1 MSATPANTVKPDKS
15 ANPAVRMIGHQG
27 IHHLEVGN
35 TCAGFVA
42 AGNRSYWGIETDV
55 HVTADGQ
62 YIIIHDDNTRNT
74 TGDDYVVEET
84 DCATLRSL
92 VMLDYTDGGSHTRGD
107 LRLPLLSEYI
117 RICRK
122 YGKKAVL
129 EIKNPVAPVH
139 IKGIVEE
146 VASLGWLENTV
157 FISFSYDNM
166 VELRKLLPEAKLMFL
181 TTHVPNQELVDMLL
195 PYKLDLD
202 IAWTVL
208 TREGVELMHQN
219 GIEVNVW
226 NVDEVELAERLLSW
240 GVDYLTTDILE

>member
-1 MSATPANTVKPDKS
+1 MNTVMLNKTSRPT
-15 ANPAVRMIGHQG
+15 VRMIGHQG

-35 TCAGFVA
+35 TCSGFVA
-42 AGNRSYWGIETDV
+42 AGNRTYWGIETDV
-55 HVTADGQ
+55 HVTSDGQ
-62 YIIIHDDNTRNT
+62 YIIIHDDNTKAS
-74 TGDDYVVEET
+74 TGADYVVEET
-84 DCATLRSL
+84 DCTTLRSL
-92 VMLDYTDGGSHTRGD
+92 TLLDYTDGNKPTRSD
-107 LRLPLLSEYI
+107 LRLPLLSEYV

-122 YGKKAVL
+122 YGKVAVL
-129 EIKNPVAPVH
+129 EIKNPVAPIH

-146 VASLGWLENTV
+146 IAALGWLENTV

-166 VELRKLLPEAKLMFL
+166 VELRRLLPNAKLMFL
-181 TTHVPNQELVDMLL
+181 TTHAPNQELVDMLL
-195 PYKLDLD
+195 PYRLDLD

-208 TREGVELMHQN
+208 TREGVDLMHAN

>member
-1 MSATPANTVKPDKS
+1 MNTLKVQKDNIQMVAHRGLS
-15 ANPAVRMIGHQG
+15 G
-27 IHHLEVGN
+27 IEREN
-35 TCAGFVA
+35 TTAAFVA
-42 AGNRSYWGIETDV
+42 AANRSYWGIETDV
-55 HVTADGQ
+55 HVTKDGQ
-62 YIIIHDDNTRNT
+62 YIIIHDDNTIGT

-92 VMLDYTDGGSHTRGD
+92 TMLDYTDGGGHTRGD

-122 YGKKAVL
+122 YEKKAVL
-129 EIKNPVAPVH
+129 EIKNPVAPEH
-139 IKGIVEE
+139 IKGIVDE
-146 VASLGWLENTV
+146 VDSLGWLKNTV
-157 FISFSYDNM
+157 FISFSHDNM
-166 VELRKLLPEAKLMFL
+166 VELRKLLPDAKLMFL
-181 TTHVPNQELVDMLL
+181 TTHAPNQELVDMLL
-195 PYKLDLD
+195 PWNLHLD

-208 TREGVELMHQN
+208 TREGVELMHAN

>member
-1 MSATPANTVKPDKS
+1 MNTIKIPKKS
-15 ANPAVRMIGHQG
+15 TRMVAHAGLMG
-27 IHHLEVGN
+27 METAN
-35 TCAGFVA
+35 TCAGFIA

-62 YIIIHDDNTRNT
+62 YIIIHDDNTINT

-92 VMLDYTDGGSHTRGD
+92 VMLDYTDGGGHTRGD

-122 YGKKAVL
+122 YEKKAVL
-129 EIKNPVAPVH
+129 EIKNPVAPEH
-139 IKGIVEE
+139 IKGIVDE
-146 VASLGWLENTV
+146 VDSLGWLENTV
-157 FISFSYDNM
+157 FISFSYGNM
-166 VELRKLLPEAKLMFL
+166 VELRRLLPDAKLMFL
-181 TTHVPNQELVDMLL
+181 TTHAPNQELVDMLL
-195 PYKLDLD
+195 PYRLDLD

-208 TREGVELMHQN
+208 TREGVELMHAN

>member
-1 MSATPANTVKPDKS
+1 MDTIKLNKS
-15 ANPAVRMIGHQG
+15 ANPSVRMIGHQG

-35 TCAGFVA
+35 TCSGFVA
-42 AGNRSYWGIETDV
+42 AGNRTYWGIETDV

-62 YIIIHDDNTRNT
+62 YIIIHDDNTINT

-92 VMLDYTDGGSHTRGD
+92 IMLDYTDGGGHTRAD

-129 EIKNPVAPVH
+129 EIKNPVAPEH
-139 IKGIVEE
+139 IQGIVEE
-146 VASLGWLENTV
+146 IASFGWLENTV
-157 FISFSYDNM
+157 FISFSHDNM

-181 TTHVPNQELVDMLL
+181 TTHPADGELLDLLL
-195 PYKLDLD
+195 PWRLDLD

-208 TREGVELMHQN
+208 TREGVELMHEN

>member
-1 MSATPANTVKPDKS
+1 MNTVKLNKS
-15 ANPAVRMIGHQG
+15 AKPTVRMIGHQG

-42 AGNRSYWGIETDV
+42 AGNRTYWGIETDV
-55 HVTADGQ
+55 HVTSDGQ
-62 YIIIHDDNTRNT
+62 YIIIHDDNTKAS
-74 TGDDYVVEET
+74 TGADYVVEET
-84 DCATLRSL
+84 DCATLRRL
-92 VMLDYTDGGSHTRGD
+92 TLLDYTDGNGPTRGD

-122 YGKKAVL
+122 YEKKAVL
-129 EIKNPVAPVH
+129 EIKNPVAPEH
-139 IKGIVEE
+139 IKGIVDE
-146 VASLGWLENTV
+146 VDSLGWLENTV
-157 FISFSYDNM
+157 FISFSHDNM

-181 TTHVPNQELVDMLL
+181 TTHAPNQELVDMLL
-195 PYKLDLD
+195 PWNLHLD

-208 TREGVELMHQN
+208 TREGVELMHEN

-226 NVDEVELAERLLSW
+226 NVDEVELAERLLEW

>member
-1 MSATPANTVKPDKS
+1 MDTVKLNKS
-15 ANPAVRMIGHQG
+15 AKPTVHMIGHQG

-42 AGNRSYWGIETDV
+42 AGNRTYWGIETDV

-62 YIIIHDDNTRNT
+62 YVIIHDDNTKAS
-74 TGDDYVVEET
+74 TGADYVVEET

-92 VMLDYTDGGSHTRGD
+92 TLLDYTDGGGPTRSD

-166 VELRKLLPEAKLMFL
+166 VELRRLLPEAKLMFL

>member
-1 MSATPANTVKPDKS
+1 MNTVMLNKTSRPT
-15 ANPAVRMIGHQG
+15 VRMIGHQG

-35 TCAGFVA
+35 TCSGFVA

-55 HVTADGQ
+55 HVTKDGQ
-62 YIIIHDDNTRNT
+62 YIIIHDDNTKAS
-74 TGDDYVVEET
+74 TGADYVVEET

-92 VMLDYTDGGSHTRGD
+92 TMLDYTDGDGHTRGD

-122 YGKKAVL
+122 YEKKAVL
-129 EIKNPVAPVH
+129 EIKNPMAPEH
-139 IKGIVEE
+139 IKGIVDE
-146 VASLGWLENTV
+146 VDSLGWLENTV

-166 VELRKLLPEAKLMFL
+166 AELRGLLPEAKLMFL
-181 TTHVPNQELVDMLL
+181 TTHAPNQELVDMLL
-195 PYKLDLD
+195 PYRLDLD

-208 TREGVELMHQN
+208 TREGVELMHAN

>member
-1 MSATPANTVKPDKS
+1 MDTIKLNKEN
-15 ANPAVRMIGHQG
+15 NPTVRMIGHQG

-35 TCAGFVA
+35 TCSGFVA
-42 AGNRSYWGIETDV
+42 AGNRTYWGIETDV
-55 HVTADGQ
+55 HVTKDGQ
-62 YIIIHDDNTRNT
+62 YIIIHDDNTKAS
-74 TGDDYVVEET
+74 TGADYVVEKT

-92 VMLDYTDGGSHTRGD
+92 TMLDYTDGNKPTRSD
-107 LRLPLLSEYI
+107 LRLPLLSEYV

-122 YGKKAVL
+122 YGKVAVL
-129 EIKNPVAPVH
+129 EIKNPVAPIH

-146 VASLGWLENTV
+146 IAALGWLENTV

-166 VELRKLLPEAKLMFL
+166 VELRRLLPNAKLMFL
-181 TTHVPNQELVDMLL
+181 TTHAPNQELVDMLL
-195 PYKLDLD
+195 PYRLDLD

-208 TREGVELMHQN
+208 TREGVELMHAN

-226 NVDEVELAERLLSW
+226 NVGEVELAERLLSS

>member
-1 MSATPANTVKPDKS
+1 MKYMNTVKLNKEN
-15 ANPAVRMIGHQG
+15 NPAVRMIGHQG

-35 TCAGFVA
+35 TCSGFVA
-42 AGNRSYWGIETDV
+42 AGNRTYWGIETDV

-62 YIIIHDDNTRNT
+62 YIIIHDDNTLNT

-84 DCATLRSL
+84 DCATLRRL
-92 VMLDYTDGGSHTRGD
+92 IMKDYTDGNGHTRAD
-107 LRLPLLSEYI
+107 LLLPLLSEYI

-129 EIKNPVAPVH
+129 EIKNPVAPEH

-146 VASLGWLENTV
+146 INSLGWLENTV
-157 FISFSYDNM
+157 FISFSHVNM
-166 VELRKLLPEAKLMFL
+166 VELRKLLPDAKLMFL
-181 TTHVPNQELVDMLL
+181 TTHPANEELLDMLL
-195 PYKLDLD
+195 PWNLDLD

-208 TREGVELMHQN
+208 THEGVELMHEN

>member
-1 MSATPANTVKPDKS
+1 MDTVKLNKS
-15 ANPAVRMIGHQG
+15 ARPAVRMIGHQG
-27 IHHLEVGN
+27 IHHVEVGN
-35 TCAGFVA
+35 TCSGFVA
-42 AGNRSYWGIETDV
+42 AGNRTYWGIETDV

-62 YIIIHDDNTRNT
+62 YIIIHDDNTKAS
-74 TGDDYVVEET
+74 TGEDYVVEET

-92 VMLDYTDGGSHTRGD
+92 TLLDYTDGNRHTRSD

-122 YGKKAVL
+122 YDKKAVL
-129 EIKNPVAPVH
+129 EIKNPVAPEH

-166 VELRKLLPEAKLMFL
+166 VELRRLLPEAKLMFL
-181 TTHVPNQELVDMLL
+181 TTLAPNRELVDMLL
-195 PYKLDLD
+195 PHRLDLD

-208 TREGVELMHQN
+208 TREGVELMHAN

-226 NVDEVELAERLLSW
+226 NVDEIDLAEKLLSW

>member
-1 MSATPANTVKPDKS
+1 MNTLKFDKK
-15 ANPAVRMIGHQG
+15 NTRMVAHRGVSG
-27 IHHLEVGN
+27 LELEN
-35 TCAGFVA
+35 THAAFVA

-55 HVTADGQ
+55 HVTKDGQ
-62 YIIIHDDNTRNT
+62 YIIIHDDNTIGT

-92 VMLDYTDGGSHTRGD
+92 VMLDYTDGGGHTRAD

-122 YGKKAVL
+122 YEKKAVL
-129 EIKNPVAPVH
+129 EIKNPVAPEH
-139 IKGIVEE
+139 IKGIVDE
-146 VASLGWLENTV
+146 VDSLGWVENTV
-157 FISFSYDNM
+157 FISFSHDNM
-166 VELRKLLPEAKLMFL
+166 VELRKLLPDAKLMFL
-181 TTHVPNQELVDMLL
+181 TTHAPNQELVDMLL
-195 PYKLDLD
+195 PYRLDLD

-208 TREGVELMHQN
+208 TREGVELMHAN